1 MPTFITR
8 TLTALALTAIAS
20 GVAAQSKAQSK
31 WPERPVTLIVI
42 AGAGGGSD
50 FTIRTL
56 ARELED
62 ITKQRFNV
70 VNQAQGAGV
79 VGMTTYVNAKPDGY
93 TLGQLSP
100 FAQYTLLGQAKFT
113 SASFTPIGQFNADPA
128 AIHVAS
134 DSRFKDVR
142 SIVDA
147 LRADPASLRISCGG
161 TCYASWDIP
170 FVSMLMDQGVDVSKI
185 NLIPAQGSAAGLQ
198 EMVSGGLD
206 IVLAS
211 IPETDALVDAGHV
224 RTVAVLNRDR
234 LQKYPLVPTVGEQLG
249 KNFEGG
255 TWRGL
260 AGPAG
265 IDADTVQRIEA
276 VLKQAY
282 DAPRFQE
289 AMRQRGFGTYWRD
302 ARELREFIQSHEV
315 ETAQVLKALGRVQ

>member
-1 MPTFITR
+1 MTHFITR
-8 TLTALALTAIAS
+8 ILTALTLTVIAGS
-20 GVAAQSKAQSK
+20 TIAQSA
-31 WPERPVTLIVI
+31 WPQRPVTLIVI

-62 ITKQRFNV
+62 ITGQRFNI

-134 DSRFKDVR
+134 GAAFKNVPD
-142 SIVDA
+142 IVAA

-161 TCYASWDIP
+161 TCNASWDIP
-170 FVSMLMDQGVDVSKI
+170 FVSMLMDQGVDVAKL
-185 NLIPAQGSAAGLQ
+185 NLIPAIGSAAGLQ
-198 EMVSGGLD
+198 ELVSGGLD

-211 IPETDALVDAGHV
+211 VPETDALVDAGHV
-224 RTVAVLNRDR
+224 RTVAVINRDR
-234 LQKYPLVPTVGEQLG
+234 LQKYPQVPTVGEQLG
-249 KNFEGG
+249 KDFEGG

-265 IDADTVQRIEA
+265 IDAATVQRIEA

-282 DAPRFQE
+282 ETPRFQE
-289 AMRQRGFGTYWRD
+289 AMRQRGFGPYWRD
-302 ARELREFIQSHEV
+302 AQAFLEFIQGHEV

>member
-1 MPTFITR
+1 MLTFLTR
-8 TLTALALTAIAS
+8 VLTVLALTAIA
-20 GVAAQSKAQSK
+20 GGAVAQSP
-31 WPERPVTLIVI
+31 WPQRPVTLIVI

-62 ITKQRFNV
+62 ITKQRFNI

-79 VGMTTYVNAKPDGY
+79 VGMTNYVNAKPDGY

-113 SASFTPIGQFNADPA
+113 SASFTPVGQFNADPA

-134 DSRFKDVR
+134 GSPFKTVQD
-142 SIVDA
+142 IIDA

-211 IPETDALVDAGHV
+211 VPETDALVDAGHV
-224 RTVAVLNRDR
+224 RTVAVLNRER
-234 LQKYPLVPTVGEQLG
+234 LQKYPQVPTVGEQLG
-249 KNFEGG
+249 KDFEGG

-302 ARELREFIQSHEV
+302 ARALREFIQGHEV

>member
-1 MPTFITR
+1 MPIFLTR
-8 TLTALALTAIAS
+8 ILTALALTAIA
-20 GVAAQSKAQSK
+20 GGAVAQSR
-31 WPERPVTLIVI
+31 WPQRPVTLIVI

-62 ITKQRFNV
+62 ITKQRFTII
-70 VNQAQGAGV
+70 NQAQGGGV
-79 VGMTTYVNAKPDGY
+79 VGMTNYVNAKPDGY

-100 FAQYTLLGQAKFT
+100 FAQYTLLGQGNFT
-113 SASFTPIGQFNADPA
+113 SSSFTPIGQFNADPA

-134 DSRFKDVR
+134 GSPFKDVQG
-142 SIVDA
+142 IVAA

-161 TCYASWDIP
+161 TCNASWDIP

-211 IPETDALVDAGHV
+211 VPETDALVDAGHV
-224 RTVAVLNRDR
+224 RTVAVLNRER
-234 LQKYPLVPTVGEQLG
+234 LQKYPQVPTVGEQLG
-249 KNFEGG
+249 KDFEGG

-302 ARELREFIQSHEV
+302 ARALREFIQGHEV